1 MVSEKMK
8 TLPETTIEFQD
19 GKPTA
24 TRTIHWEVIEL
35 LFGIDAVTKMKR
47 QMKR

>member
-1 MVSEKMK
+1 VSEKMK

-19 GKPTA
+19 GKPT
-24 TRTIHWEVIEL
+24 TERTIHWEVIEL
-35 LFGIDAVTKMKR
+35 LFGTDAMTKMKQ